1 MDCLVYVDASHRG
14 EWVLTLAA
22 QLSRDYASRIVLLA
36 TEEDEAL
43 APGLLTRARARLLAT
58 GADLAERLCP
68 GPAERAILEES
79 TAHAYGLVIVPPAG
93 RNALMR
99 MLKGSRVATVV
110 RSVKASVMVARRPPE
125 RVRRLLVAVSGGEMS
140 PAVVAAGFRL
150 ERALGAEATFF
161 HVASE
166 VALPFERPAGTP
178 GAGTAAPADGWRP
191 VAEPVE
197 RARSLVRAQGREL
210 ALREGLV
217 VDEVIGEVEHGA
229 HDLLVIGAAPER
241 EPRAWGRED
250 TTERLLLACPTSTL
264 IVRGP

>member
-197 RARSLVRAQGREL
+197 RARSLV
-210 ALREGLV
+210 LREGLV

>member
-22 QLSRDYASRIVLLA
+22 QLPRDFASRMVLLA

-43 APGLLTRARARLLAT
+43 VPSLLARARAWFLAS
-58 GADLAERLCP
+58 GADLEERLRP

-79 TAHAYGLVIVPPAG
+79 SAHAYGLVIVPPAG

-110 RSVKASVMVARRPPE
+110 RRVKASVLVARRPPE
-125 RVRRLLVAVSGGEMS
+125 HVRRLLVAVSGGAMS
-140 PAVVAAGFRL
+140 PAVVAAALRF
-150 ERALGAEATFF
+150 EQALGAEATFF

-166 VALPFERPAGTP
+166 VALPFARPDGSPAT
-178 GAGTAAPADGWRP
+178 ADGSTDT
-191 VAEPVE
+191 AEAARWLL
-197 RARSLVRAQGREL
+197 RARGREL
-210 ALREGLV
+210 AFREGLV
-217 VDEVIGEVEHGA
+217 VDEVIAEVEQGA
-229 HDLLVIGAAPER
+229 YDLLVIGAAPER
-241 EPRAWGRED
+241 EQRGWGRED